1 MRPIVL
7 KGHERPITQIVFNR
21 EGDLLFSAS
30 KDKRPN
36 VWRVETGERLGTYNG
51 HNGAVYSI
59 DVDASTKNL
68 ISGSG
73 DSCVKLWDVKSGK
86 EKYSW
91 ENRAPIRFVE
101 FAEGDRMFLTA
112 SAAVMGMTANILI
125 YKLADDVQ
133 DQANEAALT
142 INTTGK
148 ILQAHWTP
156 LNREII
162 TCNEDG
168 TVRVYD
174 AETGDEI
181 DCVEAHSST
190 VNSISFTRDRSC
202 FVTASKDHYA
212 KLYDTRSREHL
223 KTYDSGRPVNTACIS
238 PLMDHILLGGGQSA
252 ESVTTTRL
260 DSSQFKVRF
269 FHKIFEDEIGAIPGH
284 FGPVNT
290 VMFHPNGR
298 SYASGGEDGF
308 IRLHHLDDSYFK
320 GMSNEAL
327 FGRGMPQA
335 TPPVSTFGR

>member
-7 KGHERPITQIVFNR
+7 KGHERPITQLVFNR

-30 KDKRPN
+30 KAPKPN
-36 VWRVETGERLGTYNG
+36 VWRVDTGERLGTYNG

-59 DVDASTKNL
+59 DVDDETKHL
-68 ISGSG
+68 LSGSG
-73 DSCVKLWDVKSGK
+73 DSTVKLWDVESGK
-86 EKYSW
+86 VKYTW
-91 ENRAPIRFVE
+91 QNPAPMRFVE
-101 FAEGDRMFLTA
+101 FAQGDRMFLTA
-112 SAAVMGMTANILI
+112 SAAVMGMSANILI
-125 YKLADDVQ
+125 YKLADDLRDQSQ
-133 DQANEAALT
+133 DAVLEIKT
-142 INTTGK
+142 SGK

-168 TVRVYD
+168 TIRVYD
-174 AETGDEI
+174 PETGDETNCI
-181 DCVEAHSST
+181 DAHSST
-190 VNSISFTRDRSC
+190 LNSISFTRDRSC

-212 KLYDTRSREHL
+212 KLYDTRSLECL
-223 KTYDSGRPVNTACIS
+223 KTYDSGRPVNTAAIS

-269 FHKIFEDEIGAIPGH
+269 FHKVFEDEIGAIPGH

-290 VMFHPNGR
+290 VIFHPSGR

-308 IRLHHLDDSYFK
+308 IRLHHMDDSYFK

-327 FGRGMPQA
+327 FGRG
-335 TPPVSTFGR
+335 TPNALDPIAKFGR